1 MTFCRRCSVKL
12 PGDEDVCVLCG
23 SRTERLDDTRRRDYP
38 EIRSSGVFR
47 TVVRLLALVSVA
59 FVIASLYLNWRFES
73 DVIWSLIALAATVY
87 CWLTFFFRKSYR
99 NPGLMIFVQ
108 LLAVSA
114 LGYLID
120 LSTGNHGWMI
130 DYVIPGL
137 LIAAQGVMTVI
148 MIVRP
153 ALFREFILYE
163 LEIAVLGIGSVLLTV
178 FGVTEVWWPYCV
190 VSVYSALLLA
200 GTFIFADRR
209 TRQELVK
216 RFHF

>member
-1 MTFCRRCSVKL
+1 
-12 PGDEDVCVLCG
+12 
-23 SRTERLDDTRRRDYP
+23 
-38 EIRSSGVFR
+38 
-47 TVVRLLALVSVA
+47 
-59 FVIASLYLNWRFES
+59 
-73 DVIWSLIALAATVY
+73 
-87 CWLTFFFRKSYR
+87 
-99 NPGLMIFVQ
+99 MIFVQ

-153 ALFREFILYE
+153 ALFRDFILYE